1 MAAQLAVARET
12 STGTASPLQ
21 ALDIIV
27 EATDALS
34 QARSVEDIAAVVRS
48 AARRLSG
55 ADGVSVVV
63 RDGDR
68 CRYVDED
75 AIEPLWKGMTF
86 PLQACVSGWAMLNG
100 KTAVIPDIYAD
111 PRVPYDAYRP
121 TFVKSMVMTPVR
133 PADPVAAI
141 GAYWAGL
148 REPTVREIQLLEAI
162 ARVTATAFE
171 NVRLYASLKEANE
184 RREYL
189 IHELDHR
196 VKNTMASVQGLARQ
210 TLRSS
215 EDKEGF
221 VESFTGRL
229 QALARAHVLLT
240 KRMWTNTDLGSLAA
254 EALAPLAGR
263 DRVSISGPDIVMTP
277 ESSVP
282 MLLAIHELGV
292 NATKYGALSRPGGR
306 VDLTWSVDRSRD
318 PAAFSLE
325 WREIGGPAVSPPCTR
340 GVGSQWIERGLA
352 HALGGTGRIEFD
364 AGGAVFTLRTQ
375 LSDRLALA

>member
-1 MAAQLAVARET
+1 MSAQLAVAPGASNE
-12 STGTASPLQ
+12 TASPSQ
-21 ALDIIV
+21 ALDILV
-27 EATDALS
+27 EATEALS
-34 QARSVEDIAAVVRS
+34 LARSIEDIAQTVRS

-55 ADGVSVVV
+55 ADGVTVVV

-75 AIEPLWKGMTF
+75 AIEPLWKGMSF
-86 PLQACVSGWAMLNG
+86 PLEACVSGWAMLNG
-100 KTAVIPDIYAD
+100 KTAVISDIYAD

-148 REPTVREIQLLEAI
+148 REPTAREIELLEAM

-171 NVRLYASLKEANE
+171 NVTLYASLKEANE
-184 RREYL
+184 RREFL

-215 EDKEGF
+215 DDKESF

-229 QALARAHVLLT
+229 QALSRAHVLLT
-240 KRMWTNTDLGSLAA
+240 RRMWKNADLKGLAV
-254 EALAPLAGR
+254 EALAPLPGK
-263 DRVSISGPDIVMTP
+263 DRVTISGPDIVTTP
-277 ESSVP
+277 ESAVP

-292 NATKYGALSRPGGR
+292 NATKFGALSQPGGHI
-306 VDLTWSVDRSRD
+306 DLSWSVDRGRD
-318 PAAFSLE
+318 PAAFTLE
-325 WREIGGPAVSPPCTR
+325 WREIGGPAVTPPCTR

-352 HALGGTGRIEFD
+352 HALGGTGHIEFG

>member
-1 MAAQLAVARET
+1 MAAQLAVARKA
-12 STGTASPLQ
+12 STGTASPSQ

-27 EATDALS
+27 EATEALS
-34 QARSVEDIAAVVRS
+34 LARSIEDIAAVVRS

-55 ADGVSVVV
+55 ADGVTVVV
-63 RDGDR
+63 REGDR

-75 AIEPLWKGMTF
+75 AIEPLWKGKSF

-100 KTAVIPDIYAD
+100 KTAIIPDIYAD

-141 GAYWAGL
+141 GAYWAGE
-148 REPTVREIQLLEAI
+148 RKHTAHEIQLLESI

-171 NVRLYASLKEANE
+171 NVRLYASLREADE

-215 EDKEGF
+215 EGKESF
-221 VESFTGRL
+221 VETFTGRL
-229 QALARAHVLLT
+229 QALSRAHVLLT
-240 KRMWTNTDLGSLAA
+240 RRMWKNADLAGIAA
-254 EALAPLAGR
+254 EALAPLPGR
-263 DRVSISGPDIVMTP
+263 DRVSVAGPDIVMTP

-282 MLLAIHELGV
+282 MLLALHELAV
-292 NATKYGALSRPGGR
+292 NATKFGALSRPGGH

-318 PAAFSLE
+318 PAAFMLE
-325 WREIGGPAVSPPCTR
+325 WREVGGPPVSAPCSR

-352 HALGGTGRIEFD
+352 HALGGTGQIEFNT
-364 AGGAVFTLRTQ
+364 AGAVFTLRTQ
-375 LSDRLALA
+375 LSDRLTLA